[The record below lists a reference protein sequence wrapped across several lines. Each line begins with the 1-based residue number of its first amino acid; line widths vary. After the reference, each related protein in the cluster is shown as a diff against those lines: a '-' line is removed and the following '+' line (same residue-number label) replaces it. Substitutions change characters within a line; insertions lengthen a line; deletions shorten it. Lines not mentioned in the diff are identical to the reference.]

1 MTQALAWG
9 YKFQVNGLTIF
20 TPLLAETM
28 RSIMALMLNTPGF
41 AGWPKADEHTLVVA
55 QRVRAGA
62 APSWKFFGRTCG
74 RGFVNWRLAILT
86 ARGSF
91 FASVFG
97 KHLQALT
104 GFVNNIL
111 ASYRFVK

>member
-1 MTQALAWG
+1 
-9 YKFQVNGLTIF
+9 
-20 TPLLAETM
+20 
-28 RSIMALMLNTPGF
+28 MALMLDTPGF
-41 AGWPKADEHTLVVA
+41 AGWPKAEVHTLVVA

-62 APSWKFFGRTCG
+62 APSWKLFGRACG
-74 RGFVNWRLAILT
+74 RGFVTWRLAIFT

-104 GFVNNIL
+104 GFLNNIL
-111 ASYRFVK
+111 ASYRFVKRLGGSFLAPHKNYF